1 MLPLLQSVSVRWRI
15 LAALAVVC
23 AMRVVAAPL
32 TVATYN
38 VENYT
43 LADRMTADGYRTEYP
58 KSEASKQA
66 LRAVI
71 RAIDADVLV
80 MQGMGPAP
88 YLHELQRDLRAE
100 GLDYAFADQVEAAD
114 EVRQLAVLSKIAPK
128 AVVRHGTLTFPFN
141 GRDERVKRGALEI
154 VFGTPS
160 GDVTLWVVHLKS
172 RFTEE
177 PGDPAAAQRRAGE
190 AVAVR
195 DLVLSRY
202 AEPEAARFAI
212 LGDCNDTKT
221 SRPLRALQERGEL
234 RFTELLPALDSRGES
249 WTHHFAKADSYD
261 RVDYVLVSPA
271 LKPLVRGGAAR
282 IVDLPEVRQASD
294 HRPVVFVLE
303 LP

>member
-1 MLPLLQSVSVRWRI
+1 MLPLLQSLSARWRI
-15 LAALAVVC
+15 LAAFAVVC
-23 AMRVVAAPL
+23 ASRAAAAPL

-43 LADRMTADGYRTEYP
+43 MADRMTDDGYRTEYP

-80 MQGMGPAP
+80 LQEMGPSP
-88 YLHELQRDLRAE
+88 YLRELQRDLRAE
-100 GLDYAFADQVEAAD
+100 GLDYTFADQVESAD
-114 EVRQLAVLSKIAPK
+114 TVRQLAVLSKIAPK
-128 AVVRHGTLTFPFN
+128 SVVRHGALTFPFN
-141 GRDERVKRGALEI
+141 GRDERVKRGTLEV

-160 GDVTLWVVHLKS
+160 GDITLWVVHLKS

-177 PGDPAAAQRRAGE
+177 PSDPSAAQRRAGE

-202 AEPEAARFAI
+202 AETARFAI
-212 LGDCNDTKT
+212 LGDCNDTKN

-234 RFTELLPALDSRGES
+234 RFTELLPALDSRGET
-249 WTHHFAKADSYD
+249 WTHHFAKADTYD

-303 LP
+303 P

>member
-80 MQGMGPAP
+80 MQEMGPAP
-88 YLHELQRDLRAE
+88 YLRELQRDLRAE

-177 PGDPAAAQRRAGE
+177 PSDPSAAQRRAGE

-202 AEPEAARFAI
+202 AEPETARFAI
-212 LGDCNDTKT
+212 LGDCNDTKA

-234 RFTELLPALDSRGES
+234 RFTELLPALDSRGET
-249 WTHHFAKADSYD
+249 WTHHFAKADTYD

-282 IVDLPEVRQASD
+282 IVDIPEVLQYID
-294 HRPVVFVLE
+294 HSPVFFVLE
-303 LP
+303 P

>member
-80 MQGMGPAP
+80 MQEMGPAP
-88 YLHELQRDLRAE
+88 YLRELQRDLRAE

-128 AVVRHGTLTFPFN
+128 AVVRHGTLKFPFN

-177 PGDPAAAQRRAGE
+177 PSDPSAAQRRAGE

-202 AEPEAARFAI
+202 AEPETARFAI
-212 LGDCNDTKT
+212 LGDCNDTKA

-234 RFTELLPALDSRGES
+234 RFTELLPALDSRGET
-249 WTHHFAKADSYD
+249 WTHHFVKADIYD

-303 LP
+303 P

>member
-38 VENYT
+38 VESYT
-43 LADRMTADGYRTEYP
+43 LADRMTDDGYRTEYP

-80 MQGMGPAP
+80 LQEMGPAP
-88 YLHELQRDLRAE
+88 YLRELQRDLRAE
-100 GLDYAFADQVEAAD
+100 GLDYTFADQVEAAD
-114 EVRQLAVLSKIAPK
+114 TVRQLAVLSKIAPK
-128 AVVRHGTLTFPFN
+128 SVVRHGALTFPFN
-141 GRDERVKRGALEI
+141 GRDERVKRGTLEL

-160 GDVTLWVVHLKS
+160 GDITLWVVHLKS

-177 PGDPAAAQRRAGE
+177 PSDPSAAQRRAGE

-202 AEPEAARFAI
+202 AETARFAI

-249 WTHHFAKADSYD
+249 WTHHFAKADTYD

-271 LKPLVRGGAAR
+271 MKPLVRGGAAR
-282 IVDLPEVRQASD
+282 IVDSPEVRQASD